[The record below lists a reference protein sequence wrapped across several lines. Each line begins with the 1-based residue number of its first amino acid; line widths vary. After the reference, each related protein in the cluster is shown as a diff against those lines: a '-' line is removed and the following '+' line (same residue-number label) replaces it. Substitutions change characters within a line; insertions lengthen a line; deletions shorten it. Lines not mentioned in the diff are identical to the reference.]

1 MKNHRVIP
9 FLACLALGLMIGLI
23 VSRIF
28 MPERYGLIT
37 MLLLFLGGM
46 VTGALLLG
54 AGFQIGQARA
64 QPTSKESG
72 GAMAQAQ
79 APFRFAFALGER
91 HISVRTDPEWGARFR
106 SRWLGKDAAGE
117 QGWQGLWDARW
128 AQAQLPGARV
138 VLVALA
144 LAILAQLLIIGQLI
158 VPGLLVYAIAGV
170 VLTVWVWRQKLSLE
184 DVTRA
189 AVIGRRAEVLF
200 VVLIFL
206 VALGA
211 RVWQAGTEPRGIDG
225 DELKWTAQVYYDFIA
240 MDKSGDFA
248 GQQKYTPVSFIA
260 DKVAFDVWGVDFTS
274 PRIMTAILSVLATL
288 VFYFIARDMFNPFVA
303 LVATLFMATSYY
315 DVNTSRQAIVET
327 FTKLPLLL
335 AMWFMMLGVDR
346 QRWFY
351 FLLCGAALY
360 VGVLT
365 YDTFFV
371 VPPALLLYLAFRGV
385 LNWRRWYRWLLY
397 AVLVIAPMLLAYPIV
412 AETVRGRQYTYVKG
426 VSTGISDL
434 ATQNSFTPLIENSLR
449 AFRVLFRA
457 LQGADYALN
466 WNGPLVNPLV
476 LILFVLGFAL
486 VLARFWRRH
495 NLLLIL
501 TFVFCFFPAPILS
514 GYTVPRVFYI
524 GLPPIFIFAGV
535 FVAALVTALL
545 SLASARVWVPRLVTA
560 ALAVCLAV
568 IIASD
573 GFVLTQQLNT
583 LPDWLKR
590 RALVDTIKSS
600 IQNVPLTLLPVTRSA
615 DDFIWGNNG
624 VLKFIAY
631 SATRD
636 SKADKRFR
644 VLTFNELPGA
654 LGSLS
659 DKYDSVSIVYDR
671 QLGEAHQIAGATINT
686 LQRCYGDVKKRTG
699 SFFTVYTIDRKALQA
714 PNCYSLTDL
723 SADSPAPG
731 DLVPANRPVTFEWSA
746 DSDRPT
752 AYRVQ
757 VERRNPKLVW
767 VEGENFPRENGW
779 MFEAKM
785 DHYPGFSGSGY
796 ILDDV
801 RSQPTS
807 VQAQIPQAGNY
818 QVWVRSL
825 RGAKEGH
832 RNFLSVGGQTFEFA
846 RADGAP
852 LQQWNWEMVGQVDL
866 QAGETG
872 ITLSREYGKEGWK
885 PVLID
890 AVFLSADP
898 EFDPNEN
905 DLWTQVLDSGQIESH
920 DTSYVLD
927 KGLAPGAYRWRVQL
941 LDGDKLVDAGG
952 KKGIW
957 SDKVEFQVQ

>member
-1 MKNHRVIP
+1 MNRRIIP
-9 FLACLALGLMIGLI
+9 ILAFLALGLMIGLI
-23 VSRIF
+23 VSRMF

-54 AGFQIGQARA
+54 AGFQAGSAR
-64 QPTSKESG
+64 SKTATGEASEA
-72 GAMAQAQ
+72 GAHPRP
-79 APFRFAFALGER
+79 PFRLGFALGAR
-91 HISVRTDPEWGARFR
+91 HIVVRTDPEWGDRFR
-106 SRWLGKDAAGE
+106 TRWLGDDETRA
-117 QGWQGLWDARW
+117 QGWRGLWDAQW
-128 AQAQLPGARV
+128 AQAQLPGARI
-138 VLVALA
+138 VLGALA
-144 LAILAQLLIIGQLI
+144 LAIVAQLLIIGQLV

-170 VLTVWVWRQKLSLE
+170 VLMVWVWRQKLSLDE
-184 DVTRA
+184 VTRA
-189 AVIGRRAEVLF
+189 ATIGRRIEFVLL
-200 VVLIFL
+200 VLILLLAF
-206 VALGA
+206 GA
-211 RVWQAGTEPRGIDG
+211 RVWQAGIEPRGIDG
-225 DELKWTAQVYYDFIA
+225 DELKWTAQVYYDFVA
-240 MDKSGDFA
+240 NAKTGDFA

-260 DKVAFDVWGVDFTS
+260 DKLAFDVWGVDFTS
-274 PRIMTAILSVLATL
+274 PRILTALLSGLATL

-303 LVATLFMATSYY
+303 LVSALFMATSYY

-335 AMWFMMLGVDR
+335 AIWFMIRGIDR

-351 FLLCGAALY
+351 FLLCGFALY
-360 VGVLT
+360 AGILT

-385 LNWRRWYRWLLY
+385 LDWRKWYRWLLY
-397 AVLVIAPMLLAYPIV
+397 AGLVIAPMLLAYPIV

-434 ATQNSFTPLIENSLR
+434 ASQNSFAPLIENSLR
-449 AFRVLFRA
+449 TFRVLFRS
-457 LQGADYALN
+457 LEGADYALN

-476 LILFVLGFAL
+476 LVLFVLGFAL

-495 NLLLIL
+495 NLLLLL
-501 TFVFCFFPAPILS
+501 TFVFCFFPAPVLS

-535 FVAALVTALL
+535 FVAVLVTALL
-545 SLASARVWVPRLVTA
+545 SFAGTRVWVPRLVA
-560 ALAVCLAV
+560 GALAVILAV

-573 GFVLTQQLNT
+573 GFILTQQLKT

-590 RALVDTIKSS
+590 RALVDTFKSS
-600 IQNVPLTLLPVTRSA
+600 VHNAPLTLLPVTRSA

-631 SATRD
+631 SGTQD

-644 VLTFNELPGA
+644 VLTFNELPGV

-659 DKYDSVSIVYDR
+659 GKYENVNIVYDQ
-671 QLGEAHQIAGATINT
+671 QLGDAHAIAGATMDT
-686 LQRCYGDVKKRTG
+686 LRRCYGNVKTRTG
-699 SFFTVYTIDRKALQA
+699 SFFTVYAIEQNALQA
-714 PNCYSLTDL
+714 PSCYSLTDL
-723 SADSPAPG
+723 NADTPAPG
-731 DLVPANRPVTFEWSA
+731 ETVPGNHSLTFEWSSG
-746 DSDRPT
+746 SDRPT

-757 VERRNPKLVW
+757 VEQRNPKLVW

-779 MFEAKM
+779 MFEAKI
-785 DHYPGFSGSGY
+785 DHYPGYSGDGY
-796 ILDDV
+796 LLDDV
-801 RSQPTS
+801 RSKPTT
-807 VQAQIPQAGNY
+807 VQAQIPQAGKY

-825 RGAKEGH
+825 RGGKEGH
-832 RNFLSVGGQTFEFA
+832 RNFVSVGEQTFEFA
-846 RADGAP
+846 RADTVP
-852 LQQWNWEMVGQVDL
+852 FMQWNWEMVGEVDL
-866 QAGETG
+866 QAGETPL
-872 ITLSREYGKEGWK
+872 TLSREYGSEGWK

-905 DLWTQVLDSGQIESH
+905 DLWTQVLDSGQIDSRETSH
-920 DTSYVLD
+920 VLD
-927 KGLAPGAYRWRVQL
+927 KGLPPGAYRWRVQL
-941 LDGDKLVDAGG
+941 LDGDKLVDAAG